1 MRFPVHSDATPG
13 CYAARMTWL
22 LIFAALVVLLVGG
35 AILPR
40 RAAYRG
46 QEPED
51 PKRPGFPWFW
61 ILFPL
66 TVFAIALGFAAW
78 LPGTAATGAD
88 FGWTMYMPLAD
99 AGDGFDGSLSSDAA
113 VANLLRMPWARIT
126 YLLIA
131 VAGLALSVW
140 AWRKRRI

>member
-1 MRFPVHSDATPG
+1 
-13 CYAARMTWL
+13 MTWL
-22 LIFAALVVLLVGG
+22 LIFAALMVLLVGG

-46 QEPED
+46 QEPEEQ
-51 PKRPGFPWFW
+51 KRPGFPWFW
-61 ILFPL
+61 IPFPL

-78 LPGTAATGAD
+78 LPGTAATVAD

-99 AGDGFDGSLSSDAA
+99 ADDGFDSSLLSDAA
-113 VANLLRMPWARIT
+113 AANLLRMPWARIA
-126 YLLIA
+126 YPLIA